1 MISKLNNK
9 QTWSNNKNVQLC
21 NLAIDLLT
29 YIFTFLQEDEDEKVS
44 TETSND
50 VTESPETSIND
61 LEKTPS
67 SGLSLKN
74 ESSLLKQAIV
84 QSKNDKDHPRKV
96 PLFVTCAFLRS
107 MDDVEDKLTAG
118 TLNDVLM
125 DVPETLH
132 FADLVPHILT
142 QLRLNKEDTF
152 IVKGGYKKNLVC
164 MEAFFSGMV

>member
-1 MISKLNNK
+1 M
-9 QTWSNNKNVQLC
+9 
-21 NLAIDLLT
+21 
-29 YIFTFLQEDEDEKVS
+29 
-44 TETSND
+44 
-50 VTESPETSIND
+50 
-61 LEKTPS
+61 
-67 SGLSLKN
+67 SLKN

-164 MEAFFSGMV
+164 MEARTFFFRHGLVGSRVAQWISSLVSGIAQWSADTLGLQATPVALI

>member
-1 MISKLNNK
+1 
-9 QTWSNNKNVQLC
+9 
-21 NLAIDLLT
+21 
-29 YIFTFLQEDEDEKVS
+29 
-44 TETSND
+44 
-50 VTESPETSIND
+50 
-61 LEKTPS
+61 
-67 SGLSLKN
+67 
-74 ESSLLKQAIV
+74 
-84 QSKNDKDHPRKV
+84 
-96 PLFVTCAFLRS
+96 

-164 MEAFFSGMV
+164 MELATRQSNIFFRHGLVGSRVAQWISSLVSGIAQWSADT

>member
-1 MISKLNNK
+1 M
-9 QTWSNNKNVQLC
+9 
-21 NLAIDLLT
+21 
-29 YIFTFLQEDEDEKVS
+29 
-44 TETSND
+44 
-50 VTESPETSIND
+50 
-61 LEKTPS
+61 
-67 SGLSLKN
+67 SLKN

-164 MEAFFSGMV
+164 MEARDATIEQFFPAWSI